1 MISFGQE
8 FLFEPNNSAVA
19 YIFLTKPYFQNP
31 TINSMT
37 IMWIVNL
44 ASYGYLEFRETEI
57 LAKGL
62 EKLKMNSLMH
72 AISK

>member
-1 MISFGQE
+1 
-8 FLFEPNNSAVA
+8 
-19 YIFLTKPYFQNP
+19 
-31 TINSMT
+31 MT

-72 AISK
+72 AIS